1 MVYMAL
7 QDIVERMFNFLKEEE
22 SQSPVFRI

>member
-22 SQSPVFRI
+22 SQFPVFCI